1 MQQWADDYHFS
12 VVPQPQTAIRY
23 ALAIAPDSTPQ
34 QPLVVYIEGDGAA
47 WPSRYHPPPDPT
59 PQTPIAWQL
68 AARDNAA
75 KRAYLARPCQY
86 LTAAQRRRCSRQ
98 YWTRKRFAVEVI
110 QQYHHLLDQLK
121 QQTASS
127 RLILTGYS
135 GGGVI
140 ATLLAAQR
148 QDVDQLVT
156 VAAPL
161 SVNLWT
167 QLYAASPLS
176 GQDPIKNIE
185 PGQLP
190 IATHWAGAHDAI
202 VPLTVL
208 QHFNQRFGGQLK
220 VMADYDHEC
229 CWVENWPTL
238 LRHRQ
243 TKETP

>member
-1 MQQWADDYHFS
+1 MLPTHKLRFLCVGLLIVLNGCALSPDKLMQQWADDYHFS

-156 VAAPL
+156 VAAP
-161 SVNLWT
+161 
-167 QLYAASPLS
+167 Y
-176 GQDPIKNIE
+176 
-185 PGQLP
+185 
-190 IATHWAGAHDAI
+190 
-202 VPLTVL
+202 PLTYGHSYMLPV
-208 QHFNQRFGGQLK
+208 RCP
-220 VMADYDHEC
+220 ARI
-229 CWVENWPTL
+229 P
-238 LRHRQ
+238 
-243 TKETP
+243 